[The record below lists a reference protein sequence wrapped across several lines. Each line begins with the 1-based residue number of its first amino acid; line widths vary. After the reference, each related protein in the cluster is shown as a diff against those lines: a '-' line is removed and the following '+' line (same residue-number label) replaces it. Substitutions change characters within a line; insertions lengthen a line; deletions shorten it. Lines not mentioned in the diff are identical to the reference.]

1 MIPTKARVYPSG
13 AALTHPIVQSY
24 VLSIGFAFTVD
35 VAWALVVEVVLIV
48 EHAVKIGVLDVVILL
63 DVVAMLDVVDVTI
76 FELEV
81 GAIALELAANWL
93 DVKEIRVL
101 EVVEETTTLE
111 VVEEATLDEEEV
123 RGPVFLYKSSLG

>member
-1 MIPTKARVYPSG
+1 MYPSG

-24 VLSIGFAFTVD
+24 VLSFGFAFTVD
-35 VAWALVVEVVLIV
+35 VAWTLVVEVVLIV
-48 EHAVKIGVLDVVILL
+48 EQAVKIGVLDVVVL
-63 DVVAMLDVVDVTI
+63 LDVVDVTI

-93 DVKEIRVL
+93 DVKEIRVF
-101 EVVEETTTLE
+101 EVVEEIATLE

-123 RGPVFLYKSSLG
+123 RGPVFLYRSSL